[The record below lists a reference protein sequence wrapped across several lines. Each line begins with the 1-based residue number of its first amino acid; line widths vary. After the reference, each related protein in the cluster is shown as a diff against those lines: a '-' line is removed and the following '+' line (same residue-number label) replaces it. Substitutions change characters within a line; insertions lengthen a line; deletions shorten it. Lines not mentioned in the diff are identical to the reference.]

1 MIKKSANFVFYFNT
15 VNHFFMINNKV
26 IPLSGKKTDAIIF
39 DLGGV
44 LLNLDFKRS
53 IDAFIEVGFRNIEQ
67 ELSRLLVSRPAGN
80 DLSFFHL
87 YETGRISSREFR
99 DELRKHAGNDIPDE
113 DIDRAWTA
121 MLVDLHKENV
131 SILEKLKSSYRLFL
145 LSNTNAIHIETLL
158 ENKGKGEG
166 FSRLTGLF
174 EKVYYSHE
182 IKMRKPDR
190 EIFDH
195 VMKDAGLK
203 AENAL
208 FIDDSIHNIEAARE
222 AGLQAYHHKANTS
235 LGEVFEMAV

>member
-1 MIKKSANFVFYFNT
+1 MRNIKIK
-15 VNHFFMINNKV
+15 
-26 IPLSGKKTDAIIF
+26 PLSGKKPDAIIF

-53 IDAFIEVGFRNIEQ
+53 IDEFIAVGFRNIEN

-99 DELRKHAGNDIPDE
+99 DELRKHAGRDIPDK

-121 MLVDLHKENV
+121 MLVDMHEEN
-131 SILEKLKSSYRLFL
+131 IRIIEKLKRLYRLFL

-158 ENKGKGEG
+158 DSKEKGEG
-166 FSRLTGLF
+166 FSRLTELF
-174 EKVYYSHE
+174 EKLYYSHE
-182 IKMRKPDR
+182 VKMRKPDR

-195 VMKDAGLK
+195 VLKDAGLK
-203 AENAL
+203 AENVL
-208 FIDDSIHNIEAARE
+208 FIDDSVHNVEAART

-235 LGEVFEMAV
+235 LREVFEIR